1 MTRNN
6 VIKTGVNI
14 PQEQCIVEK
23 ERKKQNKNAPLEY
36 SFNIKTV

>member
-1 MTRNN
+1 MTCNN

-23 ERKKQNKNAPLEY
+23 ERKNKNAPLEY